1 MAVWSSEGD
10 RNKDENVV
18 VDANTYKMY
27 CDREPRFYISVL
39 HNEQWH
45 IGGKRNTDFYMDGK
59 DGGPSHDAP
68 WSGYLVRKRVDPSAN
83 PKEGSG
89 DYKNRMVHYVV

>member
-1 MAVWSSEGD
+1 
-10 RNKDENVV
+10 
-18 VDANTYKMY
+18 
-27 CDREPRFYISVL
+27 
-39 HNEQWH
+39 
-45 IGGKRNTDFYMDGK
+45 MDGK

-89 DYKNRMVHYVV
+89 DYKIVMVHYVVWQRSI

>member
-1 MAVWSSEGD
+1 MPIPIKCIVTASLV
-10 RNKDENVV
+10 
-18 VDANTYKMY
+18 
-27 CDREPRFYISVL
+27 YISVL

-68 WSGYLVRKRVDPSAN
+68 WSGYLRYVR
-83 PKEGSG
+83 E
-89 DYKNRMVHYVV
+89 